1 MGVSAI
7 VITEKV
13 RHWSQLLK
21 EFMMKRVES
30 IHGSKYNSEYR
41 MKTVRECIKYSLNPK
56 TIYSK
61 IHKHGHILGNNEL
74 F

>member
-7 VITEKV
+7 EITEKA

-41 MKTVRECIKYSLNPK
+41 MKTVRECVKYSLKPK

-61 IHKHGHILGNNEL
+61 IHKQSHILGKNEL